1 MIGKVTNLH
10 VMHICMHK
18 YVHCID
24 FGWNQFAEL
33 KCDHIAINNKMNV
46 NATLIIEVCGKTNNI
61 SIACNEQAYILQLL
75 PSGMQCIYMPK
86 KILLFYK
93 AEFGWCI

>member
-1 MIGKVTNLH
+1 
-10 VMHICMHK
+10 
-18 YVHCID
+18 
-24 FGWNQFAEL
+24 
-33 KCDHIAINNKMNV
+33 MNV